1 MYVARGH
8 AMYIAI
14 EGIDTAGK
22 STQIECLRSLFP
34 DALITKEPGGT
45 AVGIEIRN
53 MVLHGNLTSKT
64 AELFLFLADRAE
76 HTESVIVPN
85 RNKLIISDRSAV
97 SGMAYASVQNLCDE
111 ATLVLLNRLVTGG
124 TLPERVFIL
133 KLTPEELGA
142 RLSQKEHDA
151 IESRG
156 IDYLLDI
163 QDALIAAAYA
173 LGIQTHVI
181 DATQSID
188 TITSEISTIIK
199 GAL

>member
-1 MYVARGH
+1 MYV
-8 AMYIAI
+8 AI

-22 STQIECLRSLFP
+22 STQIEALRTLFP
-34 DALITKEPGGT
+34 EALITKEPGGT
-45 AVGIEIRN
+45 PAGVEIRN

-64 AELFLFLADRAE
+64 AELLLFLADRAE

-85 RNKLIISDRSAV
+85 MNKLIISDRSAV

-111 ATLVLLNRLVTGG
+111 STLVMLNRLATNGI
-124 TLPERVFIL
+124 LPDTVFIL
-133 KLTPEELGA
+133 KLTPQELSF
-142 RLSQKEHDA
+142 RLSQKEHDV

-156 IDYLLDI
+156 IEYLLNI
-163 QDALIAAAYA
+163 QDALIASAYA
-173 LGIQTHVI
+173 LGIPTVVI

-188 TITSEISTIIK
+188 TITSEITTCIK